1 MIAWV
6 ETLGYEEAGDRL
18 KEVYDEASSQ
28 IGEVHN
34 LYRAH
39 SLRPET
45 IDGSDRLYKAV
56 LHCPDN
62 TLAPWLGELVA
73 IYVAAL
79 NDCHYAFVNHGANFC
94 HHLGDQERAGRIMEA
109 LPDGIP
115 VKELDDKSIALLEYT
130 RRLTLQPREMA
141 REDIERLRKA
151 GFTDGEIVEANQ
163 ICAGFNYWTR
173 TLNGLGVE
181 LDSWAGLYGSK
192 ETP

>member
-1 MIAWV
+1 MVAWV
-6 ETLGYEEAGDRL
+6 DTVSYEEAGERL
-18 KEVYDEASSQ
+18 KAIYDKASAQ

-56 LHCPDN
+56 LHCADN

-73 IYVAAL
+73 TYVAAL
-79 NDCHYAFVNHGANFC
+79 TECHYAFVYHGAHFRN
-94 HHLGDQERAGRIMEA
+94 HLHDDERAERIMAA
-109 LPDGIP
+109 LPNGVP
-115 VKELDDKSIALLEYT
+115 EEELDEKSRALLDYI
-130 RRLTLQPREMA
+130 RKLTVEPGKMT
-141 REDIERLRKA
+141 REDIERLRRS

-173 TLNGLGVE
+173 TLNGLGVD
-181 LDSWAGLYGSK
+181 LDSWAGLDG
-192 ETP
+192 